1 MKKTMLIL
9 LLLIGFTSK
18 AQLVF
23 ENNKTNNTTPKFI
36 VNTTTNTTEMYLKAG
51 GETKL
56 FYKWNKTPQLFDDAD
71 RTNRYKMIV
80 VENDKVAKRTFEVYY
95 SLYRETQIYMGYVK
109 QIIDFHDARPT
120 KTIEDNFT
128 LKK

>member
-1 MKKTMLIL
+1 MILL

-18 AQLVF
+18 AQLIF

-36 VNTTTNTTEMYLKAG
+36 VNTTTNTTEMYLKVG

-80 VENDKVAKRTFEVYY
+80 AENDKVAKRTFEVYY

-109 QIIDFHDARPT
+109 QTIDFHDSRTT

-128 LKK
+128 LKNNH

>member
-1 MKKTMLIL
+1 MLIL

-18 AQLVF
+18 AQMVF
-23 ENNKTNNTTPKFI
+23 ENNKANSTTPKFI
-36 VNTTTNTTEMYLKAG
+36 VNMTTNTTEMYLKVG

-80 VENDKVAKRTFEVYY
+80 AENDKVAKRTFEVYY

-109 QIIDFHDARPT
+109 QTIDFHDSRTT

-128 LKK
+128 LKNNH

>member
-1 MKKTMLIL
+1 MLLL

-36 VNTTTNTTEMYLKAG
+36 VNTTTNTTEMYLKVG

-80 VENDKVAKRTFEVYY
+80 AENDKVAKRTFEVYY

-109 QIIDFHDARPT
+109 QTIDFHDARPT

>member
-1 MKKTMLIL
+1 MLIL

-23 ENNKTNNTTPKFI
+23 ENNKANSTTPKFI
-36 VNTTTNTTEMYLKAG
+36 VNMTTNTTEMYLKVG

-80 VENDKVAKRTFEVYY
+80 AENDKVAKRTFEVYY

-109 QIIDFHDARPT
+109 QTIDFHDSRTT

-128 LKK
+128 LKNNH

>member
-1 MKKTMLIL
+1 MLIL

-23 ENNKTNNTTPKFI
+23 ENNKANSTTPKFI
-36 VNTTTNTTEMYLKAG
+36 VNMTTNTTEMYLKVG

-80 VENDKVAKRTFEVYY
+80 AENDKVAKRTFEVYY

-109 QIIDFHDARPT
+109 QTIDFHDSRTT